1 MERVR
6 LPHAKW
12 KNAPILVSKERAEPR
27 ICKRMGPNTL
37 LTAAW
42 VAVGVPE
49 EVWEDAEEW
58 EEEGRIDS
66 EMDGR

>member
-1 MERVR
+1 MIPSR
-6 LPHAKW
+6 
-12 KNAPILVSKERAEPR
+12 
-27 ICKRMGPNTL
+27 L